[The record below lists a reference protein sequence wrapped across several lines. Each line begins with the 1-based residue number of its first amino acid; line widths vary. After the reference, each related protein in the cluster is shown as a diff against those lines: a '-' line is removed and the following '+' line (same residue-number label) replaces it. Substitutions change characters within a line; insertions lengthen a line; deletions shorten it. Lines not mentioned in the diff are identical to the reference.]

1 MSNSQPL
8 PPAPAPTPAPNQ
20 GGFWND
26 LKNLP
31 GEAVKAVTSLPV
43 VGKAIGTAMSW
54 ANKPLQ
60 EVQKDYKFIHSLYAD
75 HGFGAGLLGTFGVL
89 AGGAIGSILPGEGT
103 VLGAGI
109 GAALTRNILGRVV
122 PTYQNSFDKSNDPN
136 YLVSFGRDIAHGL
149 SNIPGF
155 GTLGNTNTGLGQV
168 VSGIADASFDF
179 EADPLATAGKLN
191 GALKKG
197 NNIAVATEVDPAT
210 GLQRTKIDPD
220 TGKPIIRNTLP
231 FASSA
236 TGLTNFLSGMSTKI
250 ITADQYDQVMAN
262 PLRAAQNR
270 AVNDIVSVA
279 SNPDASLASK
289 AGYIHTTY
297 GIPNGWSAT
306 MSKALANVSNR
317 FEADQI
323 FKQSLYSKELA
334 DAGTATSELRL
345 PSRTVGKLLSEKI
358 GPDAIRNSDQATN
371 FNDQVNLLLP
381 RKSAVMEPVLNE
393 DGTPALDANNQ
404 PKMQPKTKTVYDAKG
419 NAKQEQ
425 IFKINAPALF
435 KPGNGAIMNA
445 LAGKV
450 RSFTGKRPLSF
461 DTNQLA
467 LSSERFDPADPG
479 AADTALKMAYL
490 SMPNRLAVEHAGNIM
505 LATDDGERLA
515 RFRVLQ
521 QEVLKNLGIA
531 DTQSSQL
538 FSSLKDASEG
548 NGYDHAVYGVNQGQ
562 DVGGTEI
569 KPEYGGG
576 TKSVAITQSQRF
588 QGAMIDFKKAR
599 QELRAAKAYGALY
612 NPVDDFFTHYTNVIF
627 APLALL
633 SPAFGL
639 RVSAGEALHQ
649 VIRRGLPN
657 YLTNVLASTIGNLD
671 NKYKAWH
678 LDRSAMSFTDTDK
691 DAIDAIAAAEEKE
704 KAVGWNGPRPEKTSK
719 QLIEMTKNMS
729 ESDLKDSKIKEQI
742 AWVKKYEKQV
752 GPVPGII
759 TDNEVTKE
767 IHSRSETIRKT
778 FKGLDDS
785 LTSKQAWNN
794 GVNAA
799 RAARFKIMPLGY
811 LANQFAKSEL
821 LPYFVK
827 DKIRAMDR
835 FQDVYGSRGPTAGV
849 SAAHQASQEL
859 AAKEAIDVFAKEKG
873 HGSVPGQELAGL
885 TTEDPHY
892 RMYLAKNRTN
902 AAADL
907 AQRDIARD
915 YLKSLKDPEFKA
927 LSPDQQFASL
937 VDAQAAR
944 IRNPNMY
951 QAYRSSMDGYT
962 KYVPES
968 FAKTQIDHLQ
978 GLVHGANNKIDIDAL
993 QKIAKG
999 EGVTEK
1005 ELKSL
1010 PQAALPIKVLGRLHM
1025 PTISDSLQRVEQ
1037 MGYRKFVTPVMDYIS
1052 RQPLFADFFTRRLL
1066 TNQPLIDMGLL
1077 SEDEAVRMTAMQATR
1092 EMIPTIHSPAIRSQ
1106 WAIMHRNLLP
1116 FYFAQEQAMRRTGRL
1131 LMTNPQAFRDF
1142 QIVQQGLNNP
1152 GFVHTD
1158 ANGQKYIVYPMLGE
1172 FGNALSRGLNSLGM
1186 TQFSGLPTS
1195 ITGNTASLLTVLPEI
1210 KTPGVSPFVN
1220 FAASEISQKF
1230 PWTTKAAN
1238 ATTGGYLSNNW
1249 IDTFMPSST
1258 MRDLFNAMNMDDR
1271 ESTVYNSKLSAI
1283 AAAYYHGDLPE
1294 NYTSLPA
1301 FQQAQ
1306 ILAKIENNAKS
1317 NLLIKGLFAFFL
1329 PLSPTVSNDY
1339 YTKDMQTLRSEY
1351 LNLLNTKDPSTGANY
1366 TAAGALNKFLQE
1378 TGSPSNPN
1386 RALAYTVAR
1395 TQNGSSGAY
1404 VPLADS
1410 TISWIDGNQKLL
1422 NNPAYSSASP
1432 YLIPQ
1437 VADSADAL
1445 AVENKLL
1452 LDHFRSKVTSQQF
1465 LTSLYVKQGWQDL
1478 ASSYA
1483 AYQTVLTDARKSN
1496 NRQAEYNIGQAWKQ
1510 ITANYGQ
1517 SNPVWFANYN
1527 DPTRPVQS
1535 AKVISQFQTMNQK
1548 GLLPNTP
1555 EGNGIKD
1562 LLANY
1567 QYYHNGLLANT
1578 INGQHLPGY
1587 STLMDVW
1594 YTYVD
1599 NLAVSNP
1606 RLQSVI
1612 TSVFR
1617 RAV

>member
-1 MSNSQPL
+1 MSNTQPL
-8 PPAPAPTPAPNQ
+8 PTTPTPAPAPASNQ

-31 GEAVKAVTSLPV
+31 GEAVKAVTDIPI
-43 VGKAIGTAMSW
+43 VGKALGTAMSW

-103 VLGAGI
+103 VLGASV

-122 PTYQNSFDKSNDPN
+122 PTYQDSFNKSNDPN

-155 GTLGNTNTGLGQV
+155 GTLGNTNTGIGQV

-179 EADPLATAGKLN
+179 EADPLAVAGKLN

-197 NNIAVATEVDPAT
+197 DNIAAATEVDPVT

-250 ITADQYDQVMAN
+250 LTADQYDQVMAN

-270 AVNDIVSVA
+270 AVDDIVSVA
-279 SNPDASLASK
+279 SNPDTSLAYK

-297 GIPNGWSAT
+297 GIPNGWSAS

-334 DAGTATSELRL
+334 DAGTATGELRL

-358 GPDAIRNSDQATN
+358 GPDAIRNSEQATN

-381 RKSAVMEPVLNE
+381 RKSAVMEPKLNPDGSPVL
-393 DGTPALDANNQ
+393 DDNNQ
-404 PKMQPKTKTVYDAKG
+404 PVMQAKTKTVYDSAG
-419 NAKQEQ
+419 NAKEEQ
-425 IFKINAPALF
+425 VWKFNSPALF
-435 KPGNGAIMNA
+435 KPGNGAVMNA

-461 DTNQLA
+461 DTKDMA
-467 LSSERFDPADPG
+467 LSSETFDPADPN
-479 AADTALKMAYL
+479 AADTALKMSYL
-490 SMPNRLAVEHAGNIM
+490 SMPNRIAVEHAGNIM
-505 LATDDGERLA
+505 LAVDDGERLA

-521 QEVLKNLGIA
+521 QEVLKNYGIA

-548 NGYDHAVYGVNQGQ
+548 NGYDHAVYAVNKGQ
-562 DVGGTEI
+562 DVGNADL

-576 TKSVAITQSQRF
+576 SRPVAIRADQRF
-588 QGAMIDFKKAR
+588 LGSMIDLKSAR
-599 QELRAAKAYGALY
+599 GALRQAKAYGALY
-612 NPVDDFFTHYTNVIF
+612 NPVDDFFTHYTNIIF

-633 SPAFGL
+633 SPAFGI

-657 YLTNVLASTIGNLD
+657 YLTNVLSNTLGNLD
-671 NKYKAWH
+671 DKYKAWH
-678 LDRSAMSFTDTDK
+678 LDRAAMSLTDTDK
-691 DAIDAIAAAEEKE
+691 AAIEAEQATGKP
-704 KAVGWNGPRPEKTSK
+704 V
-719 QLIEMTKNMS
+719 
-729 ESDLKDSKIKEQI
+729 QI
-742 AWVKKYEKQV
+742 TE
-752 GPVPGII
+752 
-759 TDNEVTKE
+759 NEVTKE
-767 IHSRSETIRKT
+767 IHSRSEAIRKT

-799 RAARFKIMPLGY
+799 RAARFKVMPLGY
-811 LANQFAKSEL
+811 LANQFTKSDL

-827 DKIRAMDR
+827 EKIRAMDR
-835 FQDVYGSRGPTAGV
+835 FQNVYGSRGPTAGV

-859 AAKEAIDVFAKEKG
+859 AAKEAIDIFAKEKG
-873 HGSVPGQELAGL
+873 YGSVPGQELAGL

-892 RMYLAKNRTN
+892 RMYLAKNRTA

-907 AQRDIARD
+907 AQRDLARD
-915 YLKSLKDPEFKA
+915 FLERLKDPEFRA
-927 LSPDQQFASL
+927 LNPDDQFASL

-968 FAKTQIDHLQ
+968 FAKSQIDHLQ

-1005 ELKSL
+1005 ELKQL
-1010 PQAALPIKVLGRLHM
+1010 PQASLPIKVLGRLHM
-1025 PTISDSLQRVEQ
+1025 PTISDSLQRAEQ
-1037 MGYRKFVTPVMDYIS
+1037 VGYRKFVTPFMDYIS
-1052 RQPLFADFFTRRLL
+1052 RQPLFADFFTRRLKA
-1066 TNQPLIDMGLL
+1066 NQPLIDMGLL

-1131 LMTNPQAFRDF
+1131 IMTNPQAFRDF
-1142 QIVQQGLNNP
+1142 QMVQQGLNNP

-1172 FGNALSRGLNSLGM
+1172 FGNALSRGLNALGL
-1186 TQFSGLPTS
+1186 TQLSGLPTS
-1195 ITGNTASLLTVLPEI
+1195 ITGNTASLLTVLPEL

-1249 IDTFMPSST
+1249 IDTFIPSST

-1317 NLLIKGLFAFFL
+1317 NLLIKGLFSFFL
-1329 PLSPTVSNDY
+1329 PLAPTVSNDY

-1366 TAAGALNKFLQE
+1366 TAASALNKFLEE

-1386 RALAYTVAR
+1386 RALAYTVAH

-1422 NNPAYSSASP
+1422 DNPAYSSASP

-1445 AVENKLL
+1445 SVENKLL
-1452 LDHFRSKVTSQQF
+1452 LDHFRSKVTSQDF

-1483 AYQTVLTDARKSN
+1483 DYQTALANARKQN
-1496 NRQAEYNIGQAWKQ
+1496 DKQGEYQIGQIWKQ
-1510 ITANYGQ
+1510 VTSDYGQ
-1517 SNPVWFANYN
+1517 SNPVWFSSYN
-1527 DPTRPVQS
+1527 DPTRPIQS
-1535 AKVISQFQTMNQK
+1535 AKVISQFQTMEQK
-1548 GLLPNTP
+1548 GLLPNTA
-1555 EGNGIKD
+1555 EGNGIKE
-1562 LLANY
+1562 LLASY
-1567 QYYHNGLLANT
+1567 QDYHNGLLANT
-1578 INGQHLPGY
+1578 VNGTHLPGY
-1587 STLMDVW
+1587 SNLMDAW

-1599 NLAVSNP
+1599 NLATSNP